1 MMHGFLFYCF
11 LFTGVTGIITQFTGI
26 ITQFTGII
34 TQFTGIITQFVKQIF
49 AAILFISFSRIIF

>member
-11 LFTGVTGIITQFTGI
+11 LFTDVTGIITQFTGI

-34 TQFTGIITQFVKQIF
+34 TVYWHYYTGFNEE
-49 AAILFISFSRIIF
+49 